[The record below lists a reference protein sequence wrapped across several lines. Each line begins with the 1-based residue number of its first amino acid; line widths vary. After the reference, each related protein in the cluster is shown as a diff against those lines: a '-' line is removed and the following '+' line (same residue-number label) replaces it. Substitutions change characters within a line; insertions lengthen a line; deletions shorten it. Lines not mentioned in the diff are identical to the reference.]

1 MLADFLVFEFFA
13 LMLVFT
19 RLGTAFMV
27 LPSIGEAY
35 ISPRV
40 RLLLALTFS
49 IAVTPAVQDSI
60 PAPPT
65 AGVLALGLLIL
76 AEILVGLFLGGMVR
90 VMVAAL
96 ATTGT
101 IIAFI
106 SGFANAILFNPAL
119 EDQGSLQ
126 SVFLTLLGTLLIL
139 LTDLHHVMLVGLVES
154 YMVFRPGVLPEMG
167 DFSLMVARGVADSFA
182 LAMKLA
188 SPFIVV
194 GVVFYALLGLL
205 ARLMPQLQVFFLA
218 MPLQIVLGLLVF
230 MITIQA
236 IMTVFLGEFS
246 DSLARFIEFN

>member
-1 MLADFLVFEFFA
+1 MLADFLAFELFT
-13 LMLVFT
+13 LMLVFV

-27 LPSIGEAY
+27 LPTIGEAY

-40 RLLLALTFS
+40 RLLLALSFS
-49 IAVTPAVQDSI
+49 VIVTPAVQNLV
-60 PAPPT
+60 PPPPT
-65 AGVLALGLLIL
+65 AGVLAIGLLIL
-76 AEILVGLFLGGMVR
+76 AEILVGIFLGGMVR

-126 SVFLTLLGTLLIL
+126 SVFLTLMGTLLIL
-139 LTDLHHVMLVGLVES
+139 VTDLHHVMLVGLVES

-167 DFSLMVARGVADSFA
+167 DFSLMVARAVADSFA

-188 SPFIVV
+188 SPFIVI

-230 MITIQA
+230 ILTIDV
-236 IMTVFLGEFS
+236 MMMVFLGEFS
-246 DSLARFIEFN
+246 DSIARFIQFN

>member
-1 MLADFLVFEFFA
+1 MLANFLAFEIFA
-13 LMLVFT
+13 LMMVFV

-27 LPSIGEAY
+27 LPGVGEAY

-40 RLLLALTFS
+40 RLLFALTFS
-49 IAVTPAVQDSI
+49 VIVTPVVQDTI
-60 PAPPT
+60 PPLPT
-65 AGVLALGLLIL
+65 AGVLAVGLLIL
-76 AEILVGLFLGGMVR
+76 AEIMIGLFIGGMVR

-96 ATTGT
+96 ATAGT

-106 SGFANAILFNPAL
+106 TGFANAILFNPAL

-126 SVFLTLLGTLLIL
+126 SVLLTLLGILLIFA
-139 LTDLHHVMLVGLVES
+139 TDLHHVILTGLVES
-154 YMVFRPGVLPEMG
+154 YAVFQPGVMPEMG
-167 DFSLMVARGVADSFA
+167 DFSFMVARGVADSFA

-218 MPLQIVLGLLVF
+218 MPLQILLGLTVF
-230 MITIQA
+230 LLTIQA
-236 IMTVFLGEFS
+236 IMTVFLGDFS
-246 DSLARFIEFN
+246 EGLARFIRFN